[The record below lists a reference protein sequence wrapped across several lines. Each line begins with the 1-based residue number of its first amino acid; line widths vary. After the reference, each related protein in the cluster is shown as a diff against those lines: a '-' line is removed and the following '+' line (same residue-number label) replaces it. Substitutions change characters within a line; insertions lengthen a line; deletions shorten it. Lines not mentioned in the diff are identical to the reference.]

1 MSIPLLNIK
10 NLSKKFGDKIILDKI
25 SFELYPEETLGII
38 GSSGS
43 GKSVLLKCILGL
55 INKDKGDII
64 YDSHD
69 HIGMLFQGGALF
81 DSLTVWEN
89 VAFSLLYQQRISKK
103 YAKKIALEKL
113 ELVNLSKNVADLYP
127 SETSGGMQKRIALAR
142 AIANDPRIIF
152 FDEPTTG
159 LDPIVSNHINELM
172 VQCVKKLKASNIII
186 THDIHSLKK
195 VADRVGL
202 LFKGEMIWIGTI
214 KDMETTDNPY
224 IVQFINGFKKGPFTD

>member
-1 MSIPLLNIK
+1 MITPLLNVK
-10 NLSKKFGDKIILDKI
+10 NLSKKFGDKVVLDKI
-25 SFELYPEETLGII
+25 SFQLNPEETLGII
-38 GSSGS
+38 GASGS

-55 INKDKGDII
+55 IDKDKGDII
-64 YDSHD
+64 HDESHP
-69 HIGMLFQGGALF
+69 ISMLFQGGALF

-89 VAFSLLYQQRISKK
+89 VAFSLLYQKRIDKK
-103 YAKKIALEKL
+103 NAKKIAIEKL

-172 VQCVKKLKASNIII
+172 VQCVEKLKASNIII
-186 THDIHSLKK
+186 THDINSLKQ
-195 VADRVGL
+195 VANRVGL
-202 LFKGEMIWIGTI
+202 LFKGELIWIGTI
-214 KDMETTDNPY
+214 KEMETTDNPY
-224 IVQFINGFKKGPFTD
+224 VVQFINGFKKGPFAD

>member
-1 MSIPLLNIK
+1 MITPLLNVK
-10 NLSKKFGDKIILDKI
+10 NLSKKFGDKIVLDKI
-25 SFELYPEETLGII
+25 SFQLNPEETLGII
-38 GSSGS
+38 GASGS

-55 INKDKGDII
+55 IDKDKGDITH
-64 YDSHD
+64 DESHP
-69 HIGMLFQGGALF
+69 IGMLFQGGALF

-89 VAFSLLYQQRISKK
+89 VAFSLLYQKRIDKK
-103 YAKKIALEKL
+103 NAKKIALEKL
-113 ELVNLSKNVADLYP
+113 DLVNLPKHVADLYP

-186 THDIHSLKK
+186 THDINSLKQ
-195 VADRVGL
+195 VANRVGL
-202 LFKGEMIWIGTI
+202 LFKGELIWIGTI
-214 KDMETTDNPY
+214 QEMETTDNPY
-224 IVQFINGFKKGPFTD
+224 VVQFINGFKKGPFTD